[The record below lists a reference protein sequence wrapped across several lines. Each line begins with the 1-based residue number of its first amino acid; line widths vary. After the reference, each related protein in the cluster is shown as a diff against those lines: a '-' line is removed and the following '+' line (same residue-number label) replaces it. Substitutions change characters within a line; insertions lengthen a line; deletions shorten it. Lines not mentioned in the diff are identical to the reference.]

1 MKTLWFERGTPA
13 VAVAV
18 ALALALG
25 SVAAVATEQ
34 LRIAAVDAPR
44 ATQAVKAGPAPKAAA
59 ASAGCI
65 SLKTSAE
72 VEVSELD
79 ASGNRSTR
87 LAPATKVVPGDQVVW
102 TITAANVCEGK
113 AERFSI
119 DNPVPTH
126 MAYVPESAA
135 VPGAE
140 VRYSLDGQ
148 RYDAPAALT
157 VREADGSA
165 RVARADEY
173 SAIRWTFANP
183 VAPGQVAI
191 ARFRAVLK

>member
-1 MKTLWFERGTPA
+1 MKTGIFERGTT
-13 VAVAV
+13 AV
-18 ALALALG
+18 ALALALALG
-25 SVAAVATEQ
+25 SAAAVAAE
-34 LRIAAVDAPR
+34 AARVAAIDAPR
-44 ATQAVKAGPAPKAAA
+44 GTHAAKAGAAVKAAA
-59 ASAGCI
+59 ASGGCI

-72 VEVSELD
+72 VEVSEQD

-102 TITAANVCEGK
+102 TITAANVCDGR
-113 AERFSI
+113 AERVSI
-119 DNPVPTH
+119 ENPVPMH
-126 MAYVPESAA
+126 MTYVPESAA

-148 RYDAPAALT
+148 RFDAPAALT
-157 VREADGSA
+157 VRDADGSA
-165 RVARADEY
+165 RTARPEDYA
-173 SAIRWTFANP
+173 AIRWTFSNP